1 MNFKIWHKMIIG
13 ITIPSLIALAG
24 GIFTYEYINDVK
36 HRHGFVEIADD
47 LKGRALEVR
56 RNEKNFLLHKTDPYY
71 KYCQDAISGF
81 NNSVDSIS
89 EEIVDQIG
97 KDDFLLLRHS
107 TQAYSGLIYALLR
120 NYQQETD
127 VIERVREE
135 GRKLETFVASGKHAR
150 ELSIN
155 FILDMRRWEKNYMLF
170 RDKASFDKLNLSL
183 SLFNNI
189 IPFCFECARYTEAIH
204 TLFSVYN
211 EIDTKVNDL
220 QIIGTKLEEITNK
233 IASRERQKVSDFFTH
248 TQRLLLM
255 ALILLCTLGPL
266 IVYKTATYIV
276 APIKRLADIT
286 RKISEGDITLRAP
299 IREHDET
306 FTLAVSF
313 NKMLDH
319 LQLTQESLEKS
330 MELLRE
336 KQEEAEKRASL
347 GFLVSGV
354 AHELNN
360 PLNNISLTAETM
372 KEDIKELSPEQ
383 MAEYVQDILAQCERA
398 QQVVENLLDFAGAR
412 KSSSKNNLNIVSVVQ
427 ESINLIANQLKVNNI
442 NLRLDFH
449 DSILFIKGNRSKL
462 EEVFINLMVNAVH
475 AMKDSGTLS
484 ISIKPDSE
492 INNVFIE
499 IGDTGCGISQ
509 KDLKNI
515 FEPFFTTKP
524 VGEGTGLG
532 LSVAR
537 SLILEHEGEIDV
549 DSTEGV
555 GTTFI
560 IRLPLIEGS
569 V

>member
-24 GIFTYEYINDVK
+24 GILTYEYINDVK

-56 RNEKNFLLHKTDPYY
+56 RNEKNFLLHKTDAYY

-135 GRKLETFVASGKHAR
+135 GRKMETFVASGKHAR
-150 ELSIN
+150 ELSTN

-170 RDKASFDKLNLSL
+170 RDKASFDKLNMSL

-204 TLFSVYN
+204 NLFSVYN
-211 EIDTKVNDL
+211 EIDAKVNDL

-233 IASRERQKVSDFFTH
+233 IAGRERQKVSDFFTH

-299 IREHDET
+299 IKEHDET
-306 FTLAVSF
+306 FTLAMSF
-313 NKMLDH
+313 NTMLDH

-383 MAEYVQDILAQCERA
+383 MTEYVQDILTQCERA

-412 KSSSKNNLNIVSVVQ
+412 KSSNKSNLNIVSVVQ

-449 DSILFIKGNRSKL
+449 DSILFVKGNRSKL

-484 ISIKPDSE
+484 ICIRPDSE
-492 INNVFIE
+492 IKNVFIE
-499 IGDTGCGISQ
+499 ISDTGCGISQ

-537 SLILEHEGEIDV
+537 SLIMEHEGEIEV

-555 GTTFI
+555 GTAFI